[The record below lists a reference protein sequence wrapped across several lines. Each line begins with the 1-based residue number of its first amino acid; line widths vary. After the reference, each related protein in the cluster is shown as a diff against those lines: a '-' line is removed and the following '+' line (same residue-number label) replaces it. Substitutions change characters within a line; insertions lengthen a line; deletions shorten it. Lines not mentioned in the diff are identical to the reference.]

1 MAKNDRSA
9 LGCGVLLI
17 TPVVLWLLVRY
28 LLSAAAV
35 AHIVIGDRPDQAH
48 RLTDNLWGT
57 AISVPLAV
65 VLVRCALHRD
75 GRLRRHSAWPR
86 RWLGILLRAVVL
98 LSAVNLV
105 AYQALSLDG
114 PLGRPSEVITGYVW
128 PALWKS
134 GLTAI
139 VVLIVMRVWDRHSWR
154 LPTRGNLRRA
164 VQEADT
170 AIAEVRAA
178 TERVARQTEHVRTRV
193 RMMREAGPRGLA
205 HAPRGSGLEFPALCG
220 DHRES
225 YQCADLEYGRYESAQ
240 TSLHRVEHLA
250 RRTRKTSWWWKRE
263 GVQAEMRA
271 LAAHLEGQRDV
282 LKVDVD
288 QVLHAVRGLNMGTAD
303 LKYEIRDTCGPQG
316 QQWYAEL
323 EARIDKARA
332 ARGESPL
339 H

>member
-9 LGCGVLLI
+9 LGCGLLLI
-17 TPVVLWLLVRY
+17 TPVLAWLLVRY

-35 AHIVIGDRPDQAH
+35 AHILVGDRADQAH

-57 AISVPLAV
+57 ALSVPLAM
-65 VLVRCALHRD
+65 VLIRCVLHRD
-75 GRLRRHSAWPR
+75 GRLRRHTTWPR

-98 LSAVNLV
+98 LCAVNFV
-105 AYQALSLDG
+105 AYQALALDG
-114 PLGRPSEVITGYVW
+114 PLGRPSEVITGHVW
-128 PALWKS
+128 PAIWKS

-139 VVLIVMRVWDRHSWR
+139 VVLIVTRAWDRHSWR

-164 VQEADT
+164 VREVDAVT
-170 AIAEVRAA
+170 AEVRAA
-178 TERVARQTEHVRTRV
+178 NQRVAQQTEQVRTRL
-193 RMMREAGPRGLA
+193 RMMRAGGPA
-205 HAPRGSGLEFPALCG
+205 HRGSGLEFPALCG
-220 DHRES
+220 FHRES

-240 TSLHRVEHLA
+240 TSMHRVEYLV
-250 RRTRKTSWWWKRE
+250 RRTRKASTRLRRE
-263 GVQAEMRA
+263 GVHEDMQA

-288 QVLHAVRGLNMGTAD
+288 QGLNAVRGLNIGTAD

-323 EARIDKARA
+323 ETRIDEARA